1 MCRIAGILNKNISI
15 NSLELM
21 VQSMCNCL
29 IHGGPD
35 DGGVFSSPTENLVLG
50 NRRLALQDLSNAGH
64 QPMHFGNRYTI
75 TYNGELYNFLTLK
88 EDLISKGYQFL
99 NNTDTEVIL
108 AAFAEWNTQ
117 AFSRFNGMYAF
128 ALWDDLEKELFLV
141 RDPSGMK
148 PLYYS
153 TFSNGLCFASEIRA
167 LKTIPFLNDEN
178 ENWPVYYMA
187 YGHIPEPVTTL
198 KNVKPLNKGCFLKYN
213 YKTGQTSF
221 QSFKHY
227 SFAPEF
233 GNRTDVVKSLK
244 NLISNSVN
252 RHLISDAPIGV
263 FLSGGLDSS
272 ILTTVASSLDK
283 ENLNT
288 LSLYFNEEK
297 FSEKQYQDLLL
308 NKINCHSF
316 QHLLTEDEFLK
327 NFPAI
332 INDMDMPSCDGINT
346 WFISKF
352 AKSQGLKAVLSG
364 VGGDELFGGYPSFS
378 RMKFAGLM
386 QKFPD
391 FALRSGRRSPKKQLN
406 RISYLSLDGI
416 KGIYLLLRGHF
427 DPIEIAKE
435 LQATEKEIWN
445 ILNDLPVFNDIDGL
459 GFGNQASWMEFNL
472 YMQNQLLRDSDVMGM
487 AHGVEIRLPFLDDE
501 LIKYTFGIESEVKFS
516 GNYKKQL
523 LIDSYLDVIPSEIY
537 TRPKM
542 GFSFPFAEWLGNSEF
557 VKDQISG
564 GNEITQKNFQKFKE
578 GNLHWSQLLL
588 LLHLRIR
595 GKA

>member
-1 MCRIAGILNKNISI
+1 MCRIAGILNKNISTS
-15 NSLELM
+15 SLEHM
-21 VQSMCNCL
+21 VQDMCNTL

-35 DGGVFSSPTENLVLG
+35 DGGIYSSPTENLVLG
-50 NRRLALQDLSNAGH
+50 NRRLALQDLTSAGH
-64 QPMHFGNRYTI
+64 QPMAYADRYNI
-75 TYNGELYNFLTLK
+75 TYNGELYNFLVLK
-88 EDLISKGYQFL
+88 EELISKGYYFS
-99 NNTDTEVIL
+99 NHTDTEVIL

-128 ALWDDLEKELFLV
+128 GLWDNLEKELFLV

-153 TFSNGLCFASEIRA
+153 TLSDGICFASEIRA
-167 LKTIPFLNDEN
+167 LKAIPFLDKEN
-178 ENWPVYYMA
+178 EKWPVYYMA
-187 YGHIPEPVTTL
+187 FGHIPEPITTL
-198 KNVKPLNKGCFLKYN
+198 NDVKPLNKGCYLKYN
-213 YKTGQTSF
+213 YNSGKTSF

-227 SFAPEF
+227 CYSPQLGNKPE
-233 GNRTDVVKSLK
+233 VIKSLK
-244 NLISNSVN
+244 ELIKSSVQ

-272 ILTTVASSLDK
+272 ILTAVAASLDNK
-283 ENLNT
+283 NLNS
-288 LSLYFNEEK
+288 LSLFFNEEN
-297 FSEKQYQDLLL
+297 FSEKKYQDLLL
-308 NKINCHSF
+308 NRIKCNSF
-316 QHLLTEDEFLK
+316 QHLLTEEEFLN

-332 INDMDMPSCDGINT
+332 INDMDMPTCDGINT

-378 RMKFAGLM
+378 RMKIAGLL

-391 FALRSGRRSPKKQLN
+391 FALRSGRRSSKKQFN
-406 RISYLSLDGI
+406 RASYLSLDGI

-427 DPIEIAKE
+427 DPFEIAKQ
-435 LQATEKEIWN
+435 LQATEKEVWE
-445 ILNDLPVFNDIDGL
+445 ILNELPVFNDIDVL

-487 AHGVEIRLPFLDDE
+487 AHGVEIRVPFLDDE
-501 LIKYTFGIESEVKFS
+501 LVKYTLTVDSDIKYG

-523 LIDSYLDVIPSEIY
+523 LIDCFSDVVPPEIY

-542 GFSFPFAEWLGNSEF
+542 GFSFPFAKWLGNSEF
-557 VKDQISG
+557 VKDQMLG
-564 GNEITQKNFQKFKE
+564 GNDITIKNFQKFKD

-588 LLHLRIR
+588 LLHLRIK